1 MGQDV
6 RRGVLGGID
15 TNPSPKYYAVM
26 LFYKASEIGIPLKGQ
41 EDFWVNTHTE
51 TFDKGSEALNYYAN
65 TPCPA
70 SQLLSSDSLED
81 LDQQVKQMKKNYHDP
96 SWLEVNLYPYL

>member
-1 MGQDV
+1 MGQDI

-15 TNPSPKYYAVM
+15 ANPSPKYYMVM
-26 LFYKASEIGIPLKGQ
+26 LFYRASEIGIPLKGQ
-41 EDFWVNTHTE
+41 EDFWINTANHP
-51 TFDKGSEALNYYAN
+51 FDKPFQALEYYAN

-81 LDQQVKQMKKNYHDP
+81 LDRQVRQMKKNYHDP
-96 SWLEVNLYPYL
+96 KWLETNLYPYI

>member
-15 TNPSPKYYAVM
+15 TNPSPKYYTVM
-26 LFYKASEIGIPLKGQ
+26 LFYRASEIGIPLEGQ
-41 EDFWVNTHTE
+41 EDFWVNTYNRH
-51 TFDKGSEALNYYAN
+51 FDKASQALDYYAN
-65 TPCPA
+65 IPCPA